1 MITLKSALVRKSPLG
16 KQAMFKVRRDLC
28 LACGRCAITCFRGA
42 ISLQS
47 GQAEIEQAKCNG
59 CGICVDAC
67 AQGAI
72 VEYVPVS
79 KEELSQTVS
88 DMKSR
93 TEEILRK
100 IEALKS

>member
-1 MITLKSALVRKSPLG
+1 MTTLKSASERKSPLG
-16 KQAMFKVRRDLC
+16 KQAMFKVNKDLC

-42 ISLQS
+42 ISLES
-47 GQAEIEQAKCNG
+47 GQAEIAQSRCNG
-59 CGICVDAC
+59 CGICVDTC

-72 VEYVPVS
+72 VEYVPIS
-79 KEELSQTVS
+79 KEEISQTVS

>member
-1 MITLKSALVRKSPLG
+1 
-16 KQAMFKVRRDLC
+16 MFKIRKDLC

-42 ISLQS
+42 ISLES
-47 GQAEIEQAKCNG
+47 GQAEIDQSKCNG
-59 CGICVDAC
+59 CGMCVDVC

-72 VEYVPVS
+72 IDYVPVS
-79 KEELSQTVS
+79 KEELRESVS

-100 IEALKS
+100 IEALKG